1 MPCQQIHET
10 VIRDILDVMDS
21 VKDTTEIDL
30 FNNNSYKSVASAS
43 SNLTLVFPVIAS
55 RGMSIQNASMVCK
68 AIERKAVVM
77 LQLLF
82 SAANL
87 SITDDESFVDVL
99 SKYHTNLNL
108 SNDMS
113 VDQFLDYVDDIVNY
127 NEAAG
132 IPMNDRELYQIVKE
146 DMKNL
151 SYFLP
156 NSVSA
161 HSINDYRV
169 YSESVFGDNNIVLE
183 AKGNKPANNNGGNKP
198 ANSTPATGNNKPA
211 KDDKKDNKT
220 SSTNTNTYS
229 SDRFNTSFK
238 SRKDQADINKAN
250 ADFYK
255 NQILDNDIKKANEL
269 IPTTMLVQFVSKDK
283 YGVAITNT
291 AIIGVKAKL
300 YPVDSTDL
308 VTRIKLKNID
318 NNGLLKFI
326 KATTREISF
335 WRDLVFAID
344 KAKVDALSNSRR
356 GSSSKM
362 WKVLERRAVKSKLR
376 RTLRMYNDAS
386 AISTLVV
393 SQEEVEY
400 LKKFENIDIEK
411 PQIIR
416 PIMEAYNLMG
426 VCIVDEAME
435 VAKFIFD
442 TGDDIYEVLSFNHLE
457 RESADNGY
465 KKVIN
470 LMTKLAR

>member
-10 VIRDILDVMDS
+10 VIRDIMDVMYDIKS
-21 VKDTTEIDL
+21 SAEAEGL
-30 FNNNSYKSVASAS
+30 MGRSYKSVASAS
-43 SNLTLVFPVIAS
+43 SNLTLVFPVIAT
-55 RGMSIQNASMVCK
+55 RGISIQNASMVCK
-68 AIERKAVVM
+68 AIERKAVTM

-87 SITDDESFVDVL
+87 SIADDETFVDFL
-99 SKYHTNLNL
+99 SKYHTNLKTTNGL
-108 SNDMS
+108 S
-113 VDQFLDYVDDIVNY
+113 VDQFLDYVDDIVSY
-127 NEAAG
+127 GEAAG
-132 IPMNDRELYQIVKE
+132 HPLKDKEMYQAIKE
-146 DMKNL
+146 DLKNL

-161 HSINDYRV
+161 HSVNDYRI
-169 YSESVFGDNNIVLE
+169 YSESVYGNSNIVLVNE
-183 AKGNKPANNNGGNKP
+183 AEKGTD
-198 ANSTPATGNNKPA
+198 S
-211 KDDKKDNKT
+211 
-220 SSTNTNTYS
+220 Y
-229 SDRFNTSFK
+229 RY
-238 SRKDQADINKAN
+238 RKDQADINKAN
-250 ADFYK
+250 AEVFNK
-255 NQILDNDIKKANEL
+255 QIMDSDIKKANEL
-269 IPTTMLVQFVSKDK
+269 IPTTMLVQFVSKDAN
-283 YGVAITNT
+283 GVAVTNT
-291 AIIGVKAKL
+291 AVVGVKAKL

-308 VTRIKLKNID
+308 VTRIKLKNED

-326 KATTREISF
+326 KASTREISF
-335 WRDLVFAID
+335 WKDLVFAID
-344 KAKVDALSNSRR
+344 KAKIDALSNSRR
-356 GSSSKM
+356 GSSSKL
-362 WKVLERRAVKSKLR
+362 WKVLERRSLKSKLR
-376 RTLRMYNDAS
+376 RTLRMNNDAS

-411 PQIIR
+411 PQVIR

-442 TGDDIYEVLSFNHLE
+442 TGDDIYEVLSFNNLE